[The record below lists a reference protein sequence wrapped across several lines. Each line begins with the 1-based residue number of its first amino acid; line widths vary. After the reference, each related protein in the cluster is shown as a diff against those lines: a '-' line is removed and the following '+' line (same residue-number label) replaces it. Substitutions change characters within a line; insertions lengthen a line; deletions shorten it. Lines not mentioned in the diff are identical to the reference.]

1 MGHTIIKGNNVEEMF
16 ASADKALSHLERSIR
31 ARSIVA
37 PLTPI
42 IVMGYCKEDEDGVIV
57 RGMFPISG
65 TVAKVSAFVGRLED
79 PEFLKKNPLIFYIE
93 TRQPDGTVISKE
105 IQTRQLLVGL
115 QSNFKVAAD
124 SRIIVSVN
132 TRVFDVYYGLVL
144 EPETPIKRRVD
155 VSDFEVLAPTEL
167 EMIEE

>member
-1 MGHTIIKGNNVEEMF
+1 MGHAIIRGNTVEEKF
-16 ASADKALSHLERSIR
+16 ESANKALMQLERRIS

-65 TVAKVSAFVGRLED
+65 TVAKVSAFIGRLED
-79 PEFLKKNPLIFYIE
+79 PEFLKKNSLIFRVE

-105 IQTRQLLVGL
+105 IQTRELVVGA

-132 TRVFDVYYGLVL
+132 VKVFDVYYGLVL
-144 EPETPIKRRVD
+144 EPETPIKRKVD
-155 VSDFEVLAPTEL
+155 VSDIEVLAPVEL